1 MIVDPKFQTRP
12 LYLQVRDAVLERIK
26 SGQLKPGGL
35 LPSEMD
41 LHRELGVSL
50 GTMRKALGVL
60 EAEHLIVRE
69 PGRGTF
75 VRGRRAGGAEDRFN
89 PIRTADGSPLR
100 GRVKTGKIKLAHPKS
115 WERAALKLDT
125 NDQVVRF
132 ERVRFHE
139 ERAFAYE
146 LVCIP
151 ERRFP
156 GLALRSSV
164 PDDAEELA
172 EISGAL
178 VARAEGKVR
187 AGPAP
192 PAAAT
197 ALSLADDAVVLSFER
212 LAFDTDDQP
221 IEIMTAYLRL
231 EDEYCKFDMR

>member
-1 MIVDPKFQTRP
+1 MIAERKFQTRP

-60 EAEHLIVRE
+60 EAERLIVRE

-75 VRGRRAGGAEDRFN
+75 VRDRKGSALDPFD
-89 PIRTADGSPLR
+89 PIRGADGPPIL
-100 GRVKTGKIKLAHPKS
+100 GKVKTGKTKLTHPKG
-115 WERAALKLDT
+115 WERAALRLDAG
-125 NDQVVRF
+125 DQVVRV

-139 ERAFAYE
+139 ARPFAYE
-146 LVCIP
+146 HVCIP
-151 ERRFP
+151 ERCFP
-156 GLALRSSV
+156 GLALRSI
-164 PDDAEELA
+164 PGDLEGLA
-172 EISGAL
+172 EIPGAL

-187 AGPAP
+187 AVPAP

-197 ALSLADDAVVLSFER
+197 ALSLAAGSVVLSLER
-212 LAFDTDDQP
+212 LSFDTDDQP
-221 IEIMTAYLRL
+221 IEIMMAYLKL
-231 EDEYCKFDMR
+231 ENEYCAFDMR

>member
-1 MIVDPKFQTRP
+1 VNPDRKFQTRP

-60 EAEHLIVRE
+60 EAERLIVRE

-75 VRGRRAGGAEDRFN
+75 VRDREGGAFDPFN
-89 PIRTADGSPLR
+89 PIRGADGAPVL
-100 GRVKTGKIKLAHPKS
+100 GKVKTGKPKLTHPKG
-115 WERAALKLDT
+115 WERAALRLGAG
-125 NDQVVRF
+125 DQVVRV

-139 ERAFAYE
+139 ARPLAYE
-146 LVCIP
+146 HVCIP
-151 ERRFP
+151 ERCFS
-156 GLALRSSV
+156 GFALRSI
-164 PDDAEELA
+164 PDDLGGLA

-187 AGPAP
+187 AVAAP

-197 ALSLADDAVVLSFER
+197 ALSLAGGSVVLSFER
-212 LAFDTDDQP
+212 LSFDTDDQP
-221 IEIMTAYLRL
+221 IEIMMAYLKL
-231 EDEYCKFDMR
+231 ENEYCAFDMR

>member
-1 MIVDPKFQTRP
+1 VIPDPKFQTRP

-60 EAEHLIVRE
+60 EAECLIIRE

-75 VRGRRAGGAEDRFN
+75 VRGRQAGSALDRFN
-89 PIRTADGSPLR
+89 PLRSADGSPLR
-100 GRVKTGKIKLAHPKS
+100 GRVKTGKTRLTQPKG
-115 WERAALKLDT
+115 WERAALRLDA

-132 ERVRFHE
+132 ERTRFHD
-139 ERAFAYE
+139 ERPFAYE

-151 ERRFP
+151 EQRFP
-156 GLALRSSV
+156 SPALRSV
-164 PDDAEELA
+164 PDDFEQLA
-172 EISGAL
+172 EITGAL
-178 VARAEGKVR
+178 VARAEGKVT
-187 AGPAP
+187 AEPAP
-192 PAAAT
+192 SAAAT
-197 ALSLADDAVVLSFER
+197 ALSLASDSVVLTVER

-231 EDEYCKFDMR
+231 ESEYCKFDMR